1 MIFLTLSMIILTNL
15 QIYLYKI
22 TYMILRQRNAALC
35 LKKFICIQKKDGN
48 KDGLRKQLG
57 IY

>member
-1 MIFLTLSMIILTNL
+1 
-15 QIYLYKI
+15 
-22 TYMILRQRNAALC
+22 MILRQRNAALC